1 MRRILAIALLAL
13 TAVAGL
19 PGTAHAGGPTSV
31 LVTQP
36 GVAAA
41 GLYFSDEA
49 YDALA
54 SLLPSDETQGKPEAP
69 GGGGADYHLT
79 WMIHDAMPWR
89 FDRVHIARDGTAW
102 VSTTFSAS
110 GVGGYERLKGGLE
123 LAELLRAVLD
133 EGAAPAVV
141 TAPATDVPET
151 APPAAEPG
159 VRTTWFSLDGWRWLV
174 PGGLL
179 GLLVGAVA
187 ARRRRDDEPRRV
199 LVQA

>member
-54 SLLPSDETQGKPEAP
+54 SLLPSDET
-69 GGGGADYHLT
+69 HLNKYYT
-79 WMIHDAMPWR
+79 
-89 FDRVHIARDGTAW
+89 FFF
-102 VSTTFSAS
+102 VS
-110 GVGGYERLKGGLE
+110 Y
-123 LAELLRAVLD
+123 
-133 EGAAPAVV
+133 
-141 TAPATDVPET
+141 
-151 APPAAEPG
+151 
-159 VRTTWFSLDGWRWLV
+159 
-174 PGGLL
+174 
-179 GLLVGAVA
+179 
-187 ARRRRDDEPRRV
+187 
-199 LVQA
+199 